1 MRFIGQKDAFMPLHY
16 FKELSPDE
24 HNNLDV
30 IVNSYSHNFRIKFV
44 RLVAIEILNADV
56 NAKNSGEFVSVP
68 PSTLASV
75 KKNDDEEW
83 DSEKNIWRSEYDQ
96 ID

>member
-56 NAKNSGEFVSVP
+56 NAKNSSEFVRWGFPVNSRQC
-68 PSTLASV
+68 
-75 KKNDDEEW
+75 EE
-83 DSEKNIWRSEYDQ
+83 ERWRRLRQ
-96 ID
+96 